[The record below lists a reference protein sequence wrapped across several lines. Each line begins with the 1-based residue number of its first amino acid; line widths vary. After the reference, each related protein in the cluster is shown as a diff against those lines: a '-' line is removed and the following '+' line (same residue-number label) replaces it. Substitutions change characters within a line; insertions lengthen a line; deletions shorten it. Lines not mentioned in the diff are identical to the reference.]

1 MTRAAVILVLLALLF
16 NAACF
21 ATCTADLEP
30 SCCHTC
36 THQHTAV
43 RIDIALPE
51 VIFTA
56 SAFTPG
62 QLVVLPTPIRTAP
75 PAKTETTILRI

>member
-1 MTRAAVILVLLALLF
+1 VIRAAVILVLLALLS

-36 THQHTAV
+36 THQHSAIA
-43 RIDIALPE
+43 IDAALPE
-51 VIFTA
+51 IILTFT
-56 SAFTPG
+56 SGT
-62 QLVVLPTPIRTAP
+62 LVVLPVPIQAAP
-75 PAKTETTILRI
+75 SAKIESAILRI

>member
-1 MTRAAVILVLLALLF
+1 VIRVAVILVLLALLS

-30 SCCHTC
+30 SCCNTC
-36 THQHTAV
+36 THQHSAV
-43 RIDIALPE
+43 TIDAALPE

-56 SAFTPG
+56 GA
-62 QLVVLPTPIRTAP
+62 LVILPIPMQTAP
-75 PAKTETTILRI
+75 PAKTEATILRI